1 MGDTYYVLTEK
12 TAVDY
17 VKSRLD
23 FFADDA
29 EFECQ
34 EIGDGNLNLVFRVR
48 DTKNNKSVIVKQA
61 LPYVRVSGGDWP
73 MDINRGAIESQVLQL
88 HYDLSQG
95 LVPKVYG
102 FDSEMYAVIMEDL
115 FNFRIMRYGLLDYV
129 SYPNF
134 AEQITDYMVRTL
146 LLTSDV
152 VMDHK
157 EKKEL
162 VKRYINPEL
171 CEITEQLVYTEP
183 FRVGGRN
190 NMEDFLV
197 DFHKKELVDDH
208 ELSLEVAKLKFDL

>member
-1 MGDTYYVLTEK
+1 MAHGYQ
-12 TAVDY
+12 
-17 VKSRLD
+17 S
-23 FFADDA
+23 
-29 EFECQ
+29 
-34 EIGDGNLNLVFRVR
+34 
-48 DTKNNKSVIVKQA
+48 
-61 LPYVRVSGGDWP
+61 
-73 MDINRGAIESQVLQL
+73 GAIESQVLQL

-162 VKRYINPEL
+162 VKRYINL
-171 CEITEQLVYTEP
+171 NYA
-183 FRVGGRN
+183 RS
-190 NMEDFLV
+190 
-197 DFHKKELVDDH
+197 
-208 ELSLEVAKLKFDL
+208 LSN

>member
-157 EKKEL
+157 R
-162 VKRYINPEL
+162 KRNW
-171 CEITEQLVYTEP
+171 
-183 FRVGGRN
+183 
-190 NMEDFLV
+190 
-197 DFHKKELVDDH
+197 
-208 ELSLEVAKLKFDL
+208 